1 MERTFAKV
9 TAKKYNNAENAS
21 IVTFSQCSSE
31 SPEGAGQNYS
41 GSFVKDTTNHKSS
54 SLNNRKVGNTRLQPG
69 KGSGPTKVISDN
81 SKIISPKPY
90 LLDLVGTSDVLSFYH
105 SIHAQR
111 HIQSAREQC
120 TSNHRL
126 LSVNNAVIKCFDQ
139 VTKMKMKT
147 RNGHPGKL
155 FRCKFTEA
163 AERWLPVE

>member
-54 SLNNRKVGNTRLQPG
+54 SLNNRKVGNTRL
-69 KGSGPTKVISDN
+69 
-81 SKIISPKPY
+81 
-90 LLDLVGTSDVLSFYH
+90 SDVLSFYH